1 MSKKLNKKVENQKG
15 KSKWGKE
22 ANEKEAIFQKIILK
36 AKETKKISYQEI
48 MKELPQELTS
58 DNVLDELL
66 NVLAEQNIEVY
77 DEIERK
83 KQIMKEAAEGEDST
97 YIIISDDPAKT
108 YLKQISN
115 LSLLTKEQEVQYSK
129 QLDDARIAIQRKIFR
144 TKYGLNRLLHFIKL
158 TEDGVIQV
166 EELVQV
172 DSQYWTSRQKNR
184 KEKERAHKAFEF
196 IKTRVKV
203 LETDYWPRLDSLSY
217 EEKKSYRD
225 KVKVIIRKIENL
237 KPQFRKVMEI
247 VKGFEEEVRR
257 LEGLWEKYNQK
268 EKAYREMLLKSASS
282 GEDDYDNP
290 HLAAMES
297 ELAELKEE
305 IDRIEDKLGMG
316 LEKALETANQI
327 EEYRKQLEH
336 AKSEMVKGNVRL
348 VIGIAKRFMNRGLEF
363 IDLIQEGNA
372 GLIKAVEKFD
382 YRKGYKFSTY
392 ATWWI
397 RQSITRAIADQ
408 SRTIRVPIHMIETI
422 TKVSRATRAL
432 MQELGREPTIK
443 EIAEYLEMPIEKVK
457 QALHAAREPISIDK
471 PIGKD
476 QDSFIGDFIVDETQ
490 KTPFE
495 YAKET
500 LLKEKIEEVLST
512 LTPRERK
519 VIEYRFGLN
528 DQQPK
533 TLEEVGKIFNVT
545 RERIRQIEA
554 KALKKLKQ
562 PNRASKLRMFI
573 EPPDKHF

>member
-1 MSKKLNKKVENQKG
+1 MKKEDKNQKG
-15 KSKWGKE
+15 TSKNKNEMSRKE
-22 ANEKEAIFQKIILK
+22 TIFQKIILK
-36 AKETKKISYQEI
+36 AREAKKISYQDI
-48 MKELPQELTS
+48 RRELPEELYS
-58 DNVLDELL
+58 ENVIDELM
-66 NVLAEQNIEVY
+66 NILAENNIEVY

-83 KQIMKEAAEGEDST
+83 NKIMKETAEEEDT
-97 YIIISDDPAKT
+97 FIIISDDPAKT

-115 LSLLTKEQEVQYSK
+115 LNLLTKEQEVEYSK
-129 QLDDARIAIQRKIFR
+129 QLDDARIAILRKIFR

-158 TEDGVIQV
+158 TEDGVMQV

-184 KEKERAHKAFEF
+184 KEKARAHKAFEF
-196 IKTRVKV
+196 IKVRVEA
-203 LETDYWPRLDSLSY
+203 LHPYWDRLDDLTS
-217 EEKKSYRD
+217 EERKTYRD
-225 KVKVIIRKIENL
+225 KVKVIVRKIEHL

-257 LEGLWEKYNQK
+257 LEGLWEKYEQK
-268 EKAYREMLLKSASS
+268 RKVYEEMLMKSAER
-282 GEDDYDNP
+282 GEDDFEDP
-290 HLAAMES
+290 RLAIVES
-297 ELAELKEE
+297 ELYELKEE
-305 IDRIEDKLGMG
+305 IDRIEDKLGMN
-316 LEKALETANQI
+316 LTKAREIAKQI
-327 EEYRKQLEH
+327 EEYRKQLED
-336 AKSEMVKGNVRL
+336 AKAKMVEGNVRL

-443 EIAEYLEMPIEKVK
+443 EISEYLEMPIEKVK

-476 QDSFIGDFIVDETQ
+476 QDSFIGDFIIDHMQ

-495 YAKET
+495 YARET
-500 LLKEKIEEVLST
+500 LLREKIEEVLST

-573 EPPDKHF
+573 EAPDKHM

>member
-1 MSKKLNKKVENQKG
+1 MKKEDKNPKGTSKNKNEMSR
-15 KSKWGKE
+15 
-22 ANEKEAIFQKIILK
+22 KEAIFQKIILK
-36 AKETKKISYQEI
+36 AREAKKISYQDI
-48 MKELPQELTS
+48 RRELPEELYS
-58 DNVLDELL
+58 ENVIDELM
-66 NVLAEQNIEVY
+66 NILAENNIEVY

-83 KQIMKEAAEGEDST
+83 NKIMKEAAEEEDT

-115 LSLLTKEQEVQYSK
+115 LNLLTKEQEVQYSK
-129 QLDDARIAIQRKIFR
+129 QLDDARIAILRKIFR

-158 TEDGVIQV
+158 TEDGVMQV

-184 KEKERAHKAFEF
+184 KEKARAHKAFEF
-196 IKTRVKV
+196 IKVRVEA
-203 LETDYWPRLDSLSY
+203 LHPYWDRLDDLTS
-217 EEKKSYRD
+217 EERKTYRD
-225 KVKVIIRKIENL
+225 KVKVIVRKIENL

-257 LEGLWEKYNQK
+257 LEGLWEKYDQK
-268 EKAYREMLLKSASS
+268 KKGYEEMLMKNAER
-282 GEDDYDNP
+282 GEDDFEDP
-290 HLAAMES
+290 RLAIVES
-297 ELAELKEE
+297 ELYELKEE
-305 IDRIEDKLGMG
+305 IDRIEDKLGMN
-316 LEKALETANQI
+316 LTKAREIAKQI
-327 EEYRKQLEH
+327 EEYRKQLED
-336 AKSEMVKGNVRL
+336 AKAKMVEGNVRL

-443 EIAEYLEMPIEKVK
+443 EISEYLEMPIEKVK

-476 QDSFIGDFIVDETQ
+476 QDSFIGDFIIDHMQ

-495 YAKET
+495 YARET
-500 LLKEKIEEVLST
+500 LLREKIEEVLST

-533 TLEEVGKIFNVT
+533 TLEEVGRIFNVT

-573 EPPDKHF
+573 EAPDKHM